1 MYAALFRALPGPLW
15 LRIILLVVLALAV
28 LAVLVIWVFPF
39 VDQFVNNQD
48 VTVAA
53 IEPAP

>member
-15 LRIILLVVLALAV
+15 VRIILLVVLALAA

-48 VTVAA
+48 VTVASA
-53 IEPAP
+53 GTAP